1 VAALF
6 VVTYA
11 MATPLAAYGVF
22 LPILT
27 DTFGWSRGAV
37 SSALSLNLLV
47 GGLSGLILGPLAD
60 RREPRGMLT
69 LTVSLAGA
77 GFALV
82 ATVSALWHLYLFVG
96 LIGGVGMSSF
106 YLLSAS
112 TITRWFEAR
121 RGVALAAVLV
131 GFNIGYITAGPLA
144 AWLVAEVGWRTAYAL
159 IGSGSGLAAIIASA
173 TVRLPKRSDLPASPP
188 PSAGAAASS
197 AESGLIFADALADPR
212 QWYMNGAWL
221 LLGALSLMVSVHAV
235 PFARD
240 QGVGLAGA
248 SLALTAYGIGAVGGR
263 LSAGALSDRFGTAAT
278 MRAAYLVETLS
289 LAALLW
295 VPSKGALL
303 GALLLFGAGF
313 AASDTMLV
321 RAVPDVFG
329 TRAVGA
335 VIGVLSLGW
344 RCGAALGPA
353 AAGFLHDVTGS
364 YALPFAAGPVA
375 AMASWIL
382 FTLATSRPQRA
393 VLHE

>member
-22 LPILT
+22 LSILT

-37 SSALSLNLLV
+37 SSALSINLLV

-60 RREPRGMLT
+60 RREPGGMLA
-69 LTVSLAGA
+69 LTVALAGA

-82 ATVSALWHLYLFVG
+82 ATVTALWQLYLFVG
-96 LIGGVGMSSF
+96 LMGGVGMSSF

-112 TITRWFEAR
+112 TITRWFEAG
-121 RGVALAAVLV
+121 RGFALAAVLV
-131 GFNIGYITAGPLA
+131 GFNIGYISAGPLSV
-144 AWLVAEVGWRTAYAL
+144 WLIAEVGWRVAYGI
-159 IGSGSGLAAIIASA
+159 IGSGCGLAAILAAS
-173 TVRLPKRSDLPASPP
+173 TVRLPRSSERPVSSMPAQSAPAST
-188 PSAGAAASS
+188 AG
-197 AESGLIFADALADPR
+197 SGLTFADALADPR
-212 QWYMNGAWL
+212 QWCMNGAWL
-221 LLGALSLMVSVHAV
+221 LLGSLSLMVSVHAV
-235 PFARD
+235 PFAHD

-263 LSAGALSDRFGTAAT
+263 LASGAISDRFGTAAT
-278 MRAAYLVETLS
+278 MRAAYLVEMLS

-295 VPSKGALL
+295 VPSRGALL
-303 GALLLFGAGF
+303 AALLLFGSGF

-321 RAVPDVFG
+321 EAVPDVFG

-353 AAGFLHDVTGS
+353 AAGFLHDLTGS
-364 YALPFAAGPVA
+364 YTLPFAAGPVA
-375 AMASWIL
+375 AMTSWIL
-382 FTLATSRPQRA
+382 FELATARPRR
-393 VLHE
+393 ERS

>member
-22 LPILT
+22 LSILT

-37 SSALSLNLLV
+37 SSALSINLLV

-60 RREPRGMLT
+60 RREPGGMLA
-69 LTVSLAGA
+69 LTVALAGA

-82 ATVSALWHLYLFVG
+82 ATVTALWQLYLFVG
-96 LIGGVGMSSF
+96 LMGGVGMSSF

-112 TITRWFEAR
+112 TITRWFEAG
-121 RGVALAAVLV
+121 RGFALAAVLV
-131 GFNIGYITAGPLA
+131 GFNIGYISAGPLSV
-144 AWLVAEVGWRTAYAL
+144 WLIAEVGWRVAYGI
-159 IGSGSGLAAIIASA
+159 IGSGCGLAAILAAS
-173 TVRLPKRSDLPASPP
+173 TVRLPRSSERPVSSMPAQSAPAST
-188 PSAGAAASS
+188 AG
-197 AESGLIFADALADPR
+197 SGLTFADALADPR
-212 QWYMNGAWL
+212 QWCMNGAWL
-221 LLGALSLMVSVHAV
+221 LLGSLSLMVSVHAV
-235 PFARD
+235 PFAHD

-263 LSAGALSDRFGTAAT
+263 LASGAISDRFGTAAT
-278 MRAAYLVETLS
+278 MRAAYLVEMLS

-295 VPSKGALL
+295 VPSRGALL
-303 GALLLFGAGF
+303 AALLLFGAGF

-321 RAVPDVFG
+321 KAVPDVFG

-353 AAGFLHDVTGS
+353 AAGFLHDLTGS
-364 YALPFAAGPVA
+364 YTLPFAAGPVA
-375 AMASWIL
+375 AMTSWIL
-382 FTLATSRPQRA
+382 FEFATARPRR
-393 VLHE
+393 ERS